1 MNNNFN
7 GLDLS
12 YSLDLVSSVQKQMKE
27 SERVAQRVAEE
38 AYNERLKMQKAIEQT
53 AANTAE
59 TNIHLQKVVE
69 NQNAY
74 IDLLKDQIA
83 AQKQQLD
90 FAEQQIGILN
100 NIFASDEDGVIVEKE
115 ILKLKSFIT
124 VAVKNGDSRE
134 RIIKSA
140 ISAARHRSW
149 IFFFLNKK
157 VKFLIFH
164 NYHYHSIS
172 AWSIPQYRIYH

>member
-115 ILKLKSFIT
+115 ILKLIQNQIDASHPLWDYIKDKGGDIAVSGIT
-124 VAVKNGDSRE
+124 TYGP
-134 RIIKSA
+134 IIWSA
-140 ISAARHRSW
+140 IKAYLLSQG
-149 IFFFLNKK
+149 INF
-157 VKFLIFH
+157 
-164 NYHYHSIS
+164 
-172 AWSIPQYRIYH
+172 Q